1 MCIRDRTLG
10 RWGWLSS
17 ARGKRKGREREGMEE
32 MGALGRSIEKL
43 GLLKL
48 DFLKESGV
56 RVE

>member
-1 MCIRDRTLG
+1 
-10 RWGWLSS
+10 
-17 ARGKRKGREREGMEE
+17 MEE